1 LAGKITIKYLN
12 QAGNMKDTDFSKITE
27 KREIIKQPGFS
38 ELLHLV
44 WHLFHHTSDLIYK
57 CEEIEFTRKAGISH
71 QHFTILLMMEALDDP
86 IRAVDL
92 ARHLERSSN
101 TMSATLFRMEKSGL
115 IKQMRDLSDRRA
127 VRLVITQR
135 GREKLMEATGICWA
149 LIQRLLS
156 SLSCEEMSLLVLV
169 FGKMRDNTIKEL
181 GQERHRETL
190 PQPDFRR
197 IINLFEG
204 CEREEASIGI
214 G

>member
-1 LAGKITIKYLN
+1 
-12 QAGNMKDTDFSKITE
+12 MKDTSIAE
-27 KREIIKQPGFS
+27 SLGKRETIKQPSFS

-44 WHLFHHTSDLIYK
+44 WYLFHHTSDLIYK
-57 CEEIEFTRKAGISH
+57 YEEIEFTRKAGISH

-86 IRAVDL
+86 IRTVDL

-101 TMSATLFRMEKSGL
+101 TMSATLFRMEKCGL
-115 IKQMRDLSDRRA
+115 IKQIRDLSDRRA
-127 VRLVITQR
+127 VRLVITPK
-135 GREKLMEATGICWA
+135 GREKLKEATGICWA

-156 SLSCEEMSLLVLV
+156 SLSCEEMGLLVLV

-197 IINLFEG
+197 IIDLFDG
-204 CEREEASIGI
+204 HKREEASIGI

>member
-1 LAGKITIKYLN
+1 
-12 QAGNMKDTDFSKITE
+12 MKDTSIAE
-27 KREIIKQPGFS
+27 SIGKREIIKQPGFS
-38 ELLHLV
+38 ELLHSV
-44 WHLFHHTSDLIYK
+44 WYLFHHTSDLIYK
-57 CEEIEFTRKAGISH
+57 CEEIEFIGKAGISH

-86 IRAVDL
+86 IRTVDL

-101 TMSATLFRMEKSGL
+101 TMSATLYRMEKCGL
-115 IKQMRDLSDRRA
+115 IKQTRDLSDRRA
-127 VRLVITQR
+127 VHLVITQR
-135 GREKLMEATGICWA
+135 GSEKLQEATGICWA

-169 FGKMRDNTIKEL
+169 LDKMRDNTIKEL
-181 GQERHRETL
+181 GQESRRETI